1 MRKQSAVKKWRRAF
15 FSATV
20 PGLQHPRARAKQD
33 WLARL
38 SCSTA
43 WRFVCDLSLH
53 LPALACT
60 CLHHDLHAPYQPGL
74 GLAFFEL
81 SLPETPLLLFP
92 PRSSHGLCLACPLR
106 IVLCACP
113 LHTPNLSVSHLT
125 RLPLPSYFL
134 AATFET
140 PTIGNTQAVNQ
151 LGGTVG
157 S

>member
-1 MRKQSAVKKWRRAF
+1 
-15 FSATV
+15 V
-20 PGLQHPRARAKQD
+20 PGLQSARARAKRD

-38 SCSTA
+38 AAAPPGDS
-43 WRFVCDLSLH
+43 FVTCAYTCLR
-53 LPALACT
+53 LPALVCT
-60 CLHHDLHAPYQPGL
+60 TTSTLLTKPGL
-74 GLAFFEL
+74 GLAFFAL

-134 AATFET
+134 AATIET

-157 S
+157 SQPTSTLQAYHLHR